1 MIWALLALLAGAML
15 PIQAGVNAELARIVG
30 HPVRSALV
38 SFAVGTG
45 AFLFLAFAL
54 TGPSWPW
61 SRMLQAPWWV
71 YVGGLLGA
79 VYVVGVIALA
89 PRLWALLAFVLVIAG
104 QLLASLAPGPLRSP
118 LPQAPGGPAPPPR
131 GGPPSPRGTP
141 HPEVLG

>member
-45 AFLFLAFAL
+45 ALLFLAFAL
-54 TGPSWPW
+54 TSPSWPW

-89 PRLWALLAFVLVIAG
+89 PRLGALLAFVLVIAG
-104 QLLASLAPGPLRSP
+104 QLLASLLLDHFGLLYPRHPVN
-118 LPQAPGGPAPPPR
+118 LPRLLGA
-131 GGPPSPRGTP
+131 
-141 HPEVLG
+141 VLLLLGVLLIRRY

>member
-45 AFLFLAFAL
+45 ALLLLAFAL

-61 SRMLQAPWWV
+61 GRMLQAPWWV

-89 PRLWALLAFVLVIAG
+89 PKLGALLTFALLTAG
-104 QLLASLAPGPLRSP
+104 QFLASMVLDHLGFLY
-118 LPQAPGGPAPPPR
+118 PR
-131 GGPPSPRGTP
+131 
-141 HPEVLG
+141 HPVNAARVLGVVLILLGVWLVRRY

>member
-1 MIWALLALLAGAML
+1 LIWALLALLAGAML

-45 AFLFLAFAL
+45 ALLFLAFAL

-89 PRLWALLAFVLVIAG
+89 PRLGALLAFALVIAG
-104 QLLASLAPGPLRSP
+104 QLLASLLLDHFGLLYPRHPVD
-118 LPQAPGGPAPPPR
+118 LPRLLGA
-131 GGPPSPRGTP
+131 
-141 HPEVLG
+141 VLLLLGVLLFRRY